1 MGRIRTLRG
10 DIGASRVEEREMGVQ
25 DAKGKK

>member
-1 MGRIRTLRG
+1 MGSTRTQRG
-10 DIGASRVEEREMGVQ
+10 DIGASRVKESEMGVQ